1 MSFHLSADEL
11 DIILAYRKML
21 CLSEWGTLTVTKVKG
36 EHVQAVP
43 APVMKEFEL
52 TRLREDVKT

>member
-43 APVMKEFEL
+43 APVM
-52 TRLREDVKT
+52 